1 MSVIHLIGVLE
12 DGTKPIDPS
21 VPENPRVE
29 LAIIKGTSCQIVL
42 KAVTRSGVPVAP
54 VGTMTL
60 TVKQKPEDMPALAQL
75 VGTWTPMLGAGTA
88 VFTWAASAMRDYA
101 WGRYVYDVKL
111 ANGAE
116 VDVLIPAS
124 PFRLMAAV

>member
-1 MSVIHLIGVLE
+1 MSVVHLIGVLE

-29 LAIIKGTSCQIVL
+29 LALTKGTSAQIVL
-42 KAVTRSGVPVAP
+42 RAVTRSGLPVVP

-60 TVKQKPEDMPALAQL
+60 TVKQKPEDYPALAQL
-75 VGTWTPMLGAGTA
+75 TGTWTPMLGAGTA
-88 VFTWAASAMRDYA
+88 VFTWTTSNMRDWA

-111 ANGAE
+111 ENGSE

-124 PFRLMAAV
+124 PFRLMPAV